1 MSMTLYLKHASQP
14 DLARFAR
21 DGVRDADFGVEDEG
35 HVADDSFLRLKQ
47 LELLYVAGEGR
58 AAFSP
63 AAREMLFD
71 HFDLMRRRGFGAKP
85 MGRPGAPVLD
95 LHKSWHMLHFL
106 FTGDAWEGEL
116 PAATLLAG
124 GREVGEDLGYGR
136 PRILS
141 QPETSAFAGF
151 LAPLD
156 VPALAARL
164 DGQAMKALGV
174 YCAEDED
181 SVADLHDDLA
191 RYFPRL
197 RSFVTDAAAKGRGM
211 LIWML

>member
-1 MSMTLYLKHASQP
+1 MSMTLYLKHARAT
-14 DLARFAR
+14 DLQRYASH
-21 DGVRDADFGVEDEG
+21 GVDDEDLGLE
-35 HVADDSFLRLKQ
+35 DDSGLAQERFSRLKE

-63 AAREMLFD
+63 AAREMLFE
-71 HFDLMRRRGFGAKP
+71 HIDLMRRRGFGAKP
-85 MGRPGAPVLD
+85 MGTPRAPVLD
-95 LHKSWHMLHFL
+95 LHKSWHILHFL

-136 PRILS
+136 PRILE
-141 QPETSAFAGF
+141 QRETGNFARF
-151 LAPLD
+151 LCELD

-164 DGQAMKALGV
+164 DGRAMKALGV
-174 YCAEDED
+174 YCADDVE
-181 SVADLHDDLA
+181 SVAGLHEDLS

-197 RSFVTDAAAKGRGM
+197 QSFVADAAARRSGL